1 MGQVSLVGAQIL
13 GSRVGEAPAQNQIQ
27 AMLPFQGCRASEQ
40 DWERPLAAGVTSG
53 AWWHLL
59 EGGSSGL
66 YGMGWSSG
74 LVARW
79 EWEGLALGCVETKKL
94 LGSALG

>member
-1 MGQVSLVGAQIL
+1 MVGAQIL
-13 GSRVGEAPAQNQIQ
+13 GSRAGGAPALSQVQV
-27 AMLPFQGCRASEQ
+27 MLPFQGFRASEQ

-59 EGGSSGL
+59 RGGSSGL
-66 YGMGWSSG
+66 HGMGWGSRP
-74 LVARW
+74 VARW
-79 EWEGLALGCVETKKL
+79 EWKGLALGCVETKNL